1 MATLAFWAAIDRKTS
16 PRYYMRK
23 YAYSQGIHTMRSLV
37 KVIKA
42 LSDETRIRILKVLL
56 ERECCVC
63 EVMQALNISQSRA
76 SRNLGI
82 LEDAGFIKSRREGLW
97 IVYSI
102 DEQRMNSYATP
113 VIELLRSSLVNE
125 EIILQDRER
134 LSHAVRVG
142 TRAIQK

>member
-1 MATLAFWAAIDRKTS
+1 MHIFKYKDNPTYLMA
-16 PRYYMRK
+16 MRDFAK
-23 YAYSQGIHTMRSLV
+23 LF
-37 KVIKA
+37 KA

-63 EVMQALNISQSRA
+63 EVMQALDISQSRA

-82 LEDAGFIKSRREGLW
+82 LEDADFIKSKRDGLW

-102 DEQRMNSYATP
+102 DEQKMNSHAASL
-113 VIELLRSSLVNE
+113 IKLLRGSLVNE

-142 TRAIQK
+142 PRAIPK

>member
-1 MATLAFWAAIDRKTS
+1 MV
-16 PRYYMRK
+16 MRDFAK
-23 YAYSQGIHTMRSLV
+23 LF
-37 KVIKA
+37 KA

-63 EVMQALNISQSRA
+63 EVMQALDISQSRA

-82 LEDAGFIKSRREGLW
+82 LEDASFIRSRRDGLW

-102 DEQRMNSYATP
+102 DEQRMNSYTAP
-113 VIELLRSSLVNE
+113 LVELLRNSLVNDE
-125 EIILQDRER
+125 TLLKDRER

-142 TRAIQK
+142 PKAIHR

>member
-1 MATLAFWAAIDRKTS
+1 MA
-16 PRYYMRK
+16 MRDF
-23 YAYSQGIHTMRSLV
+23 V
-37 KVIKA
+37 KLFKA

-63 EVMQALNISQSRA
+63 EVMQALNITQSRA

-82 LEDAGFIKSRREGLW
+82 LEDAGFIKSRRDGLW

-102 DEQRMNSYATP
+102 DEQKMNNYAAP
-113 VIELLRSSLVNE
+113 LIELLRGSLVNE
-125 EIILQDRER
+125 ETILQDRER

-142 TRAIQK
+142 PRAMPR

>member
-1 MATLAFWAAIDRKTS
+1 MHIFKYKDNLTYLMA
-16 PRYYMRK
+16 MRDF
-23 YAYSQGIHTMRSLV
+23 V
-37 KVIKA
+37 KLFKA

-63 EVMQALNISQSRA
+63 EVMQALDISQSRA

-82 LEDAGFIKSRREGLW
+82 LEDAGFIKSKRDGLW

-102 DEQRMNSYATP
+102 DEQRMNSYTAP
-113 VIELLRSSLVNE
+113 LIELLRSSLVNE
-125 EIILQDRER
+125 EIILQDKER

-142 TRAIQK
+142 PRAITK